1 MGLCICAECP
11 TPLQLPSSPMCQGT
25 RAVEFWRPHFPRC
38 LDVTPVAW
46 PFTGALLEAAGG
58 RALLLYVTFLW

>member
-1 MGLCICAECP
+1 
-11 TPLQLPSSPMCQGT
+11 MCQGT